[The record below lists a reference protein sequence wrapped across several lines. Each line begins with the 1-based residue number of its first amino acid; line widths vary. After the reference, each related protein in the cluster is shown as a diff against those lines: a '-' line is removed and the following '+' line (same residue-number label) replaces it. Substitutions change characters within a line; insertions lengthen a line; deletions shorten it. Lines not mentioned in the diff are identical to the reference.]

1 MAISRYDGR
10 RILNNSLPMYR
21 ELLQER
27 GRVYI
32 THYGTPTMRYPT
44 AQEMSTLTM
53 IGHIWTIGD
62 RFYKLAHKHYGMSK
76 LWWVIAWFN
85 RTPTEAHLSL
95 GDVVNIPKPLDSVL
109 EMLDV

>member
-10 RILNNSLPMYR
+10 RIINNSLPAYSEILADR
-21 ELLQER
+21 NRQ
-27 GRVYI
+27 YI
-32 THYGTPTMRYPT
+32 THFGTPVMPYPS
-44 AQEMSTLTM
+44 AIEVSRLTV

-85 RTPTEAHLSL
+85 RTPTEAHLAL
-95 GDVVNIPKPLDSVL
+95 GDIVSIPLPLDDIL